1 MIICVSGISGY
12 ISYGN
17 DIYIYILYQEYNI
30 YIYIK
35 YYIRNI
41 IYIYMFGYDN
51 SLDMR
56 IYIYI
61 QTYPNFL
68 NIAESLGR
76 FASSQFPM

>member
-1 MIICVSGISGY
+1 
-12 ISYGN
+12 
-17 DIYIYILYQEYNI
+17 
-30 YIYIK
+30 
-35 YYIRNI
+35 
-41 IYIYMFGYDN
+41 MFGYDN

-68 NIAESLGR
+68 KIAESLGR